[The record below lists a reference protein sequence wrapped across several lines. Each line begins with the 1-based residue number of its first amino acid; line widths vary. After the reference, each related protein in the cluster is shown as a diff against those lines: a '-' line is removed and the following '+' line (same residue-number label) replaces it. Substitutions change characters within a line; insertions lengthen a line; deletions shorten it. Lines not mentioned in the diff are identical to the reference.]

1 MDDTIGYIQQG
12 TVIKIDG
19 LPFELLGETQ
29 VRGTPANLKAARL
42 RHEDLIARWVRRV
55 KASKKKRRAVGGR

>member
-1 MDDTIGYIQQG
+1 MDNTIGYIPQG

-29 VRGTPANLKAARL
+29 VRGTPGNLKAARL
-42 RHEDLIARWVRRV
+42 RHEDLIERYVRSV
-55 KASKKKRRAVGGR
+55 KASKKKHRATGGR